1 MSTSRRNLWPEDIAV
16 TDVVPPVA
24 ILKEQASLLGKRT
37 QNLVEARVIQGGSHS
52 PARYPFYYYFQLIAP
67 ALDNYRYNL
76 FSISHGVQFYPVRIE
91 FEDSDTEVQSEDEF
105 MSELERIFSS
115 DKTKGIISALIAQS
129 KA

>member
-1 MSTSRRNLWPEDIAV
+1 M
-16 TDVVPPVA
+16 
-24 ILKEQASLLGKRT
+24 
-37 QNLVEARVIQGGSHS
+37 
-52 PARYPFYYYFQLIAP
+52 
-67 ALDNYRYNL
+67 
-76 FSISHGVQFYPVRIE
+76 QFYPVRIE